1 MEKFKQFEPYEIGI
15 SSIVLSELRYGVAKS
30 QNRENN
36 IKRLNAFLM
45 PFKVLSYDY
54 SAAKVYGDIRAALE
68 KKGTPIGRE
77 DLLIAAHA
85 ISEGV
90 PIVTNNEKEFLRV
103 PQLKVENWVTD

>member
-1 MEKFKQFEPYEIGI
+1 MNYFLDTNICIYLINQRPIELMEKFKQFEPYEIGI

-68 KKGTPIGRE
+68 K
-77 DLLIAAHA
+77 
-85 ISEGV
+85 
-90 PIVTNNEKEFLRV
+90 
-103 PQLKVENWVTD
+103 